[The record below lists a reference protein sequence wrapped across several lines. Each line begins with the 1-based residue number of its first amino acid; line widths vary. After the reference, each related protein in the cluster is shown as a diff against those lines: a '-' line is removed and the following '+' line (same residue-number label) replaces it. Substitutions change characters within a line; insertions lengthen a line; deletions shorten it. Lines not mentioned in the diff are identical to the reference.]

1 MDKGKP
7 KKGAPKNRK
16 RIDDSLRGNMSAGER
31 KFYRRGG
38 GRMMNE
44 FRAGQVS

>member
-7 KKGAPKNRK
+7 KKGAPKKRN

-31 KFYRRGG
+31 KFYNFIGEEG
-38 GRMMNE
+38 
-44 FRAGQVS
+44 AG